1 MSDTSIKGRLTV
13 SASPH
18 KRTADTTRGIMLDV
32 ILALV
37 PALILS
43 VVLFGPRA
51 LLVTVVSVAACVLF
65 EFLARKVM
73 KRSMTIGD
81 LSAVVTGILLAFNLP
96 STIPLWMVV
105 IGDAVAII
113 VVKQFFGG
121 IGQNFVNPALVG
133 RIVLMASFPVQ
144 MSDYPAPFAW
154 RMPEVAAVTSAT
166 PLAQFS
172 DIYGAEN
179 LQSAM
184 DAAGLPS
191 LLDMLFGVRGGCL
204 GETCAIALLLGFVYL
219 LIRRVISPTI
229 PLMYVGTVAVIMLI
243 AGKGN
248 LEFVAYQLLSGGLL
262 LGAIFMA
269 PDYTTSPVNFKG
281 KLLYAFGCG
290 LITALIRIFA
300 SLPEGVS
307 FSILLMN
314 ILVPHLDRLTTPK
327 PFGTRKEKKRKKE
340 AAA

>member
-1 MSDTSIKGRLTV
+1 MNKLIV
-13 SASPH
+13 SSSPH
-18 KRTADTTRGIMLDV
+18 FHAKDTTAGIMLDV
-32 ILALV
+32 IIALT
-37 PALILS
+37 PAMIASVIIFGFRAAVIILTTVASCILS
-43 VVLFGPRA
+43 EYLSRV
-51 LLVTVVSVAACVLF
+51 
-65 EFLARKVM
+65 VM
-73 KRSMTIGD
+73 KRRQTVGD
-81 LSAVVTGILLAFNLP
+81 LSCVVTGILLAMNLP
-96 STIPLWMVV
+96 VSINPLIAAFGGV
-105 IGDAVAII
+105 VAIV
-113 VVKQFFGG
+113 VVKQMFGG

-184 DAAGLPS
+184 DTAGLPS

-248 LEFVAYQLLSGGLL
+248 FEFVAYQLLSGGLL

-269 PDYTTSPVNFKG
+269 TDYTTSPVNFKG

-340 AAA
+340 AAS